1 MGRKPKVSY
10 DEKIQ
15 AVEDY
20 INGKDS
26 AINIARRLNLG
37 KGGDNK
43 IREWSNKFQANGP
56 ESLLPKPK
64 NSTYTKEFK
73 LKVLEE
79 YLDGNNSL
87 EELSIKYEIPSSSTL
102 RTWVS
107 KYNNLKEL
115 KDYKPKPEVYTKM
128 AYRKKT
134 TLEERKEIVKYC
146 IENNKDYKGTASYYD
161 VSYSQV
167 YKWVNDYLS
176 LGEDSLIDNRG
187 KRKSEDKL
195 TELEKAQREVK
206 ILKAKVKELE
216 MEKVLLKK
224 VEEIERRRYFQ
235 NPKTK

>member
-43 IREWSNKFQANGP
+43 IREWSNKFQTNGP
-56 ESLLPKPK
+56 ESLLPKPE

-79 YLDGNNSL
+79 YLYGKGSL
-87 EELSIKYEIPSSSTL
+87 EEVSIKYEIPSKSIL

-115 KDYKPKPEVYTKM
+115 KDYNPKPEVYTKM

-176 LGEDSLIDNRG
+176 LG
-187 KRKSEDKL
+187 
-195 TELEKAQREVK
+195 
-206 ILKAKVKELE
+206 
-216 MEKVLLKK
+216 
-224 VEEIERRRYFQ
+224 
-235 NPKTK
+235 